1 LRVRNSDFVRH
12 GALVF
17 AALMAANVLQFVFY
31 SVLSRVVGVEQYGVL
46 TSLFSATLLIATG
59 PATVAGTIVARLSAD
74 LRAAGDMRKIRR
86 LGDVVT
92 GSTALIGFG
101 AFLLAVALAAPIAGY
116 LRLASTQP
124 VIITGV
130 ALGLSFAIP
139 VQRGIFQGTEKFGAF
154 ALSNIVEAA
163 VKVIAGSLLALR
175 FGVNGALAGLAI
187 AFFLSWSYNVV
198 TLRSLGSTVHR
209 LTLDVR
215 RIVLTSMNVTLA
227 VLAVNALLFYDV
239 ILVRHYFSAVTAGLY
254 GAAALV
260 ARAMY
265 TVIAFIPTI
274 VLPKASARRSDG
286 RRTGSLLIASLGT
299 ASLIIVGG
307 LAITGLFPRF
317 VVTFLAGRAFADAGA
332 FVLPYTFAL
341 GALALA
347 NVTAMYN
354 IGLHRFDFV
363 VPVAAIAL
371 GEIIA
376 VVALHQSVAQVLFIL
391 CIGHALALAAT
402 LIPNRATLRRIA
414 EAPANVA

>member
-1 LRVRNSDFVRH
+1 
-12 GALVF
+12 
-17 AALMAANVLQFVFY
+17 MAANVLQFVFY

-74 LRAAGDMRKIRR
+74 LRAAGDMQKIRR

-101 AFLLAVALAAPIAGY
+101 AFLLAVAVAGPIAGY

-175 FGVNGALAGLAI
+175 FGVDGALAGLAI

-198 TLRSLGSTVHR
+198 TLRSLGNTVHR

-215 RIVLTSMNVTLA
+215 DAGGAGRERA
-227 VLAVNALLFYDV
+227 ALLR
-239 ILVRHYFSAVTAGLY
+239 RHPRSPLFFG
-254 GAAALV
+254 GNGRALRCRC
-260 ARAMY
+260 AR
-265 TVIAFIPTI
+265 
-274 VLPKASARRSDG
+274 SARDVHGHRIHSDDRS
-286 RRTGSLLIASLGT
+286 A
-299 ASLIIVGG
+299 
-307 LAITGLFPRF
+307 
-317 VVTFLAGRAFADAGA
+317 
-332 FVLPYTFAL
+332 
-341 GALALA
+341 
-347 NVTAMYN
+347 
-354 IGLHRFDFV
+354 
-363 VPVAAIAL
+363 
-371 GEIIA
+371 
-376 VVALHQSVAQVLFIL
+376 
-391 CIGHALALAAT
+391 
-402 LIPNRATLRRIA
+402 
-414 EAPANVA
+414 